1 MTAIAIK
8 TGRMKYLLYFLAA
21 GVLLAGCKKEAPDL
35 FGKSPDE
42 RLQEA
47 LDNFSAALYGAPGWK
62 LFVYP
67 KGLESQDIE
76 VGGLT
81 YYLRFPDSNRVTMV
95 SDFTADMAAVADE
108 SGFRL
113 KAAQRP
119 SLVFDT
125 YSYIHMAADPDEQVS
140 FSPAQTGGYGWG
152 TDFDFSFTAAA
163 PSDTILLQGNF
174 NKSDATLIRATQE
187 EMDAAFNGGLA
198 TIMAATTNYAGT
210 NAFLHFNSA
219 DNARVGVSFNLFL
232 YRINFTWSVGGQ
244 LMTISAPFSHT
255 TYGLHFKNPI
265 SVGGYTFQD
274 LYWDAG
280 QQVYYFNAG
289 GARVDI
295 VNASEPLFPFNQ
307 VLGRSISTISVPV
320 DPLAGQSPLF
330 ADVYDAITVN
340 LKTSGYNL
348 DLGVMDFI
356 FDSETNTMALV
367 VQVFQNGVPFVLQ
380 YVYEYTF
387 NSSNLAMFGFVAA
400 NGNGNL
406 VAGEMTPLLNYINQD
421 RFRLDY
427 FTGVSPVLGQFTSLD
442 HTAFF
447 FTGNLR

>member
-1 MTAIAIK
+1 MI
-8 TGRMKYLLYFLAA
+8 RLLYILAV
-21 GVLLAGCKKEAPDL
+21 GMLLAGCKKETPDL
-35 FGKSPDE
+35 FEQTPDE

-47 LDNFSAALYGAPGWK
+47 LDKFSAALYEGLGWK

-95 SDFTADMAAVADE
+95 SDFTIDMAAVAEE

-119 SLVFDT
+119 SLIFDT
-125 YSYIHMAADPDEQVS
+125 YSYIHVAADPDESVS

-152 TDFDFSFTAAA
+152 TDFDFSFTTAA
-163 PSDTILLQGNF
+163 PADTIVLQGNF
-174 NKSDATLIRATQE
+174 NKSDAYLIKATPE

-198 TIMAATTNYAGT
+198 AIMNATTAYAGS
-210 NAFLHFNSA
+210 NAFLHFIGSH
-219 DNARVGVSFNLFL
+219 NAPVGISFNLFL
-232 YRINFTWSVGGQ
+232 YRINFTWSTGGQ

-255 TYGLHFKNPI
+255 TYGLHFKNAI
-265 SVGGYTFQD
+265 TVGGYTFQD
-274 LYWDAG
+274 LYWDAA
-280 QQVYYFNAG
+280 QQVYYFNASG
-289 GARVDI
+289 NRVNI
-295 VNASEPLFPFNQ
+295 VNAAEPLFPFNQ
-307 VLGRSISTISVPV
+307 VLGSSISTISVPV
-320 DPLAGQSPLF
+320 DPLPGQSPLF
-330 ADVYDAITVN
+330 ADVYDAIKTN
-340 LKTSGYNL
+340 LKTGGYNL
-348 DLGVMDFI
+348 DLDVMDFI
-356 FDSETNTMALV
+356 FDAESNTMAAV
-367 VQVFQNGVPFVLQ
+367 VQVFQNGAPFVLQ
-380 YVYEYTF
+380 YVYAYTF
-387 NSSNLAMFGFVAA
+387 NTSNIATFTMIGA

-406 VAGEMTPLLNYINQD
+406 VAGAMAPLLDYIGQD
-421 RFRLDY
+421 SFRLDY

>member
-1 MTAIAIK
+1 M
-8 TGRMKYLLYFLAA
+8 
-21 GVLLAGCKKEAPDL
+21 LLAGCKKETPDL
-35 FGKSPDE
+35 FEQTPDE

-47 LDNFSAALYGAPGWK
+47 LDKFSAALYEGLGWK

-95 SDFTADMAAVADE
+95 SDFTIDMAAVAEE

-119 SLVFDT
+119 SLIFDT
-125 YSYIHMAADPDEQVS
+125 YSYIHVAADPDESVS

-152 TDFDFSFTAAA
+152 TDFDFSFTTAA
-163 PSDTILLQGNF
+163 PADTIVLQGNF
-174 NKSDATLIRATQE
+174 NKSDAYLIKATPE

-198 TIMAATTNYAGT
+198 AIMNATTAYAGS
-210 NAFLHFNSA
+210 NAFLHFIGSH
-219 DNARVGVSFNLFL
+219 NAPVGISFNLFL
-232 YRINFTWSVGGQ
+232 YRINFTWSTGGQ

-255 TYGLHFKNPI
+255 TYGLHFKNAI
-265 SVGGYTFQD
+265 TVGGYTFQD
-274 LYWDAG
+274 LYWDAA
-280 QQVYYFNAG
+280 QQVYYFNASG
-289 GARVDI
+289 NRVNI
-295 VNASEPLFPFNQ
+295 VNAAEPLFPFNQ
-307 VLGRSISTISVPV
+307 VLGSSISTISVPV
-320 DPLAGQSPLF
+320 DPLPGQSPLF
-330 ADVYDAITVN
+330 ADVYDAIKTN
-340 LKTSGYNL
+340 LKTGGYNL
-348 DLGVMDFI
+348 DLDVMDFI
-356 FDSETNTMALV
+356 FDAESNTMAAV
-367 VQVFQNGVPFVLQ
+367 VQVFQNGAPFVLQ
-380 YVYEYTF
+380 YVYAYTF
-387 NSSNLAMFGFVAA
+387 NTSNIATFTMIGA

-406 VAGEMTPLLNYINQD
+406 VAGAMAPLLDYIGQD
-421 RFRLDY
+421 SFRLDY